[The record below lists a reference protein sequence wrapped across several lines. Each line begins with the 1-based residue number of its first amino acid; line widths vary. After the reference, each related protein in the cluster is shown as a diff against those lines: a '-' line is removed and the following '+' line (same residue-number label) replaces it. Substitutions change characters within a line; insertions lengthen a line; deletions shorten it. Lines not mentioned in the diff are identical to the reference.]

1 MVCRPSYRRYYF
13 KRSHRRNK
21 ITHLAVKDGSEI
33 IAREYKGNSDAS
45 IAICIKAPTKVTSKE
60 SYKIKSLKVKLNDR
74 SNEMMYTKK
83 DKLLELP
90 HTGESEK
97 ANNTLL
103 SSILILGLML
113 LRKSRKR
120 DLKRRVALNI

>member
-1 MVCRPSYRRYYF
+1 
-13 KRSHRRNK
+13 
-21 ITHLAVKDGSEI
+21 
-33 IAREYKGNSDAS
+33 
-45 IAICIKAPTKVTSKE
+45 
-60 SYKIKSLKVKLNDR
+60 
-74 SNEMMYTKK
+74 MMYTKK

-120 DLKRRVALNI
+120 DLKEELL

>member
-1 MVCRPSYRRYYF
+1 M
-13 KRSHRRNK
+13 
-21 ITHLAVKDGSEI
+21 
-33 IAREYKGNSDAS
+33 
-45 IAICIKAPTKVTSKE
+45 
-60 SYKIKSLKVKLNDR
+60 KLNDR

-113 LRKSRKR
+113 LRKSRK
-120 DLKRRVALNI
+120 KRFKKKSCSKFKESNSSFLY

>member
-1 MVCRPSYRRYYF
+1 M
-13 KRSHRRNK
+13 
-21 ITHLAVKDGSEI
+21 
-33 IAREYKGNSDAS
+33 
-45 IAICIKAPTKVTSKE
+45 
-60 SYKIKSLKVKLNDR
+60 KLNDR

-120 DLKRRVALNI
+120 DLKKKSCSKYLREQLFFFYFRSSIALAIDSNT

>member
-1 MVCRPSYRRYYF
+1 M
-13 KRSHRRNK
+13 
-21 ITHLAVKDGSEI
+21 
-33 IAREYKGNSDAS
+33 
-45 IAICIKAPTKVTSKE
+45 
-60 SYKIKSLKVKLNDR
+60 KLNDR

-113 LRKSRKR
+113 LRKSRK
-120 DLKRRVALNI
+120 KEI